1 MNCERIAELL
11 PDYLEGSLSSEQRGI
26 VEEHLQHCAT
36 CFDEVAVWKKMSA
49 LPTEEPSPESR
60 ARFEAMLHAFP
71 STEVGEPARTF
82 VAARPASG
90 WASLIQWLRT
100 PVGALAWSLALLVIG
115 VGIGTRIGGKDAS
128 HSEEIAAMHS
138 ELASM
143 KQLVVLSML
152 TQQSASERLQG
163 VNYTNRDEHLD
174 PQVLAALLRTLRY
187 DNSVDVR
194 LAALDTLSRH
204 ANQPQIRKSVVDS
217 LQEQQSPMVQV
228 ALIDLL
234 SEWRDPDAAQRL
246 RNFQQ
251 IKNLNP
257 TVRQRAEWAVSK
269 LQ

>member
-11 PDYLEGSLSSEQRGI
+11 PDYLQGSLSSEQQRI
-26 VEEHLQHCAT
+26 VEEHLQNCAA
-36 CFDEVAVWKKMSA
+36 CFDEVAVWKKMSV
-49 LPTEEPSPESR
+49 LPTEQPSPESR
-60 ARFEAMLHAFP
+60 ARFEAVLQAFP
-71 STEVGEPARTF
+71 SAEAEVPARTL
-82 VAARPASG
+82 VAARPNAG
-90 WASLIQWLRT
+90 WAAVMQWFRT
-100 PVGALAWSLALLVIG
+100 PVGALAWSVALIVIG
-115 VGIGTRIGGKDAS
+115 IAIGTRLGGKDTS
-128 HSEEIAAMHS
+128 RSVEIAAMHS

-163 VNYTNRDEHLD
+163 VNYSNREDHLD

-251 IKNLNP
+251 TKNLNP